1 MIKKLKDA
9 RIKFVNLFKYSP
21 EFPPDLYFDQEE
33 YAELLLK
40 CIEDDFDYTIEKYGT
55 VVPKKMPRPENNMGL
70 TATNREI
77 GGIFIP
83 NFKKERI

>member
-9 RIKFVNLFKYSP
+9 RIKLVNHFKDAP
-21 EFPPDLYFDQEE
+21 EFSTDLYFDQEE

-55 VVPKKMPRPENNMGL
+55 VVPKKMPRPE
-70 TATNREI
+70 I
-77 GGIFIP
+77 IWD
-83 NFKKERI
+83 

>member
-9 RIKFVNLFKYSP
+9 RIKFVNHFKYSP

-55 VVPKKMPRPENNMGL
+55 VVPKKMPRPE
-70 TATNREI
+70 
-77 GGIFIP
+77 
-83 NFKKERI
+83 RIWD